1 MIETGEIYHISQ
13 NEVPTGHELWS
24 NRPGIVI
31 SSSESLQNEGTVK
44 IIYVSSR
51 DRNRPNSVRISDRSF
66 SNKHKGKKYREHFA
80 LCSQIHTVDKSRLES
95 CYGRVN
101 SEELKEIESAVRQ
114 TLF

>member
-31 SSSESLQNEGTVK
+31 SSSKSLRTEGTVK
-44 IIYVSSR
+44 IVYVSSK
-51 DRNRPNSVRISDRSF
+51 DKKRPNSVKISDLSF
-66 SNKHKGKKYREHFA
+66 FNKNKSGRYREHIA
-80 LCSQIHTVDKSRLES
+80 LCSQIHTVDKCRLES
-95 CYGRVN
+95 CYGKV
-101 SEELKEIESAVRQ
+101 SSKELKEIEREVKQ

>member
-13 NEVPTGHELWS
+13 NEIPIGHELWS

-44 IIYVSSR
+44 IVYISSKSK
-51 DRNRPNSVRISDRSF
+51 NRPNTVKISDESF
-66 SNKHKGKKYREHFA
+66 FHKNKGKKYREHIA
-80 LCSQIHTVDKSRLES
+80 LCSQIHTVDKCRLES
-95 CYGRVN
+95 CYGKV
-101 SEELKEIESAVRQ
+101 SSDELKEIEKEVKQ